1 MKLLRRRF
9 LPLAALLFA
18 LPALASAQR
27 MPREG
32 GWSVWGGL
40 GLTNPTGDIDA
51 DFGFSGGVDYFL
63 TRNFSIGAL
72 GGAWSA
78 DTDFGGDAK
87 EAYAD
92 FVATYNWEGRKFHP
106 FVQAGVGPYFIDFP
120 FSDRQT
126 EAGGFLGGGLDVF
139 FNERTAID
147 FAFRYHIVPDADAI
161 AIPEADRDAKFFEAH
176 AGLKFYF

>member
-1 MKLLRRRF
+1 MKLLRRRL

-32 GWSVWGGL
+32 GWSLWGGL

-51 DFGFSGGVDYFL
+51 DLGFSGGVDYFL
-63 TRNFSIGAL
+63 TRNFSVGVL

-78 DTDFGGDAK
+78 DTDVGGDAK

-139 FNERTAID
+139 FNETTAID

-161 AIPEADRDAKFFEAH
+161 AIPSADRDAKFFEAH

>member
-1 MKLLRRRF
+1 MRRLRQV
-9 LPLAALLFA
+9 LPIAALVLA

-32 GWSVWGGL
+32 GWSVWGGI

-51 DFGFSGGVDYFL
+51 DFGFSGGIDYFL
-63 TRNFSIGAL
+63 TRNFSLGAL

-78 DTDFGGDAK
+78 DTDIGGDAK

-92 FVATYNWEGRKFHP
+92 FVATYNWEHGKLHP
-106 FVQAGVGPYFIDFP
+106 YVQAGVGPYFIDFP

-126 EAGGFLGGGLDVF
+126 EAGGFVGGGLDIF
-139 FNERTAID
+139 FSEAAAID
-147 FAFRYHIVPDADAI
+147 IALRYHFVPDADAV
-161 AIPEADRDAKFFEAH
+161 AIPAADRDAKFFEAH
-176 AGLKFYF
+176 GGVKFYF